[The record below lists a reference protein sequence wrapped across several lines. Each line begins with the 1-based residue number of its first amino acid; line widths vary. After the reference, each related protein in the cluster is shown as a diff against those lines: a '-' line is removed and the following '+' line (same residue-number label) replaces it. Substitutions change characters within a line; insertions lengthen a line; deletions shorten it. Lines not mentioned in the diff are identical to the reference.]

1 MTNRPYFLHH
11 LSAPRIMRPQ
21 PGNRQFIAPLAAY
34 RRPAIMPK
42 TSPENRK

>member
-1 MTNRPYFLHH
+1 LILHH

-42 TSPENRK
+42 QSPENSK